1 VNARKSLRVDE
12 AAGGRTT
19 AYRVAVAETIDGK
32 AARDETASRRAMTR
46 AEVAERAGVSA
57 PEIDELIQLGML
69 VPGPL
74 GELTEVDAKR
84 ATILRTMREAG
95 LPMEGL
101 ASAFRTGAL
110 SLGFIDTA
118 AYGRF
123 ATYSPETFAAASF
136 RTGVPIELLLSVRET
151 LGAAPPKATDRLRD
165 DELPILEWIA
175 MQHAN
180 GFRPGAIASLLR
192 AMGDSLRRIA
202 ESEAE
207 WWRSEVIGPRL
218 QAGGPLEEA
227 GTPEF
232 SDAMAVAGEQAI
244 LSMYHALQMR
254 TWTGNIVAGAEVAL
268 QQAGLVE
275 ERVRQPAIVFLDI
288 TGYTQLTDERGDD
301 AAAQLAEQLGR
312 IVQRTSVAYGGRP
325 VKFLG
330 DGVMFV
336 FPEPGPAV
344 LASLEMVESV
354 AAEGLPPAHVG
365 IAAGSVIFQEGDYY
379 GQTVNLAARISDFAR
394 PGEVLVSGT
403 VVDAAGLPE
412 DAFVE
417 VGPVEL
423 KGVSGPVRLLA
434 ARRSTDAQG
443 V

>member
-1 VNARKSLRVDE
+1 
-12 AAGGRTT
+12 
-19 AYRVAVAETIDGK
+19 
-32 AARDETASRRAMTR
+32 
-46 AEVAERAGVSA
+46 
-57 PEIDELIQLGML
+57 
-69 VPGPL
+69 
-74 GELTEVDAKR
+74 
-84 ATILRTMREAG
+84 
-95 LPMEGL
+95 
-101 ASAFRTGAL
+101 
-110 SLGFIDTA
+110 
-118 AYGRF
+118 
-123 ATYSPETFAAASF
+123 
-136 RTGVPIELLLSVRET
+136 
-151 LGAAPPKATDRLRD
+151 
-165 DELPILEWIA
+165 
-175 MQHAN
+175 
-180 GFRPGAIASLLR
+180 
-192 AMGDSLRRIA
+192 
-202 ESEAE
+202 
-207 WWRSEVIGPRL
+207 
-218 QAGGPLEEA
+218 
-227 GTPEF
+227 
-232 SDAMAVAGEQAI
+232 
-244 LSMYHALQMR
+244 
-254 TWTGNIVAGAEVAL
+254 
-268 QQAGLVE
+268 
-275 ERVRQPAIVFLDI
+275 
-288 TGYTQLTDERGDD
+288 LTDERGDD

-330 DGVMFV
+330 DGVTFV

-423 KGVSGPVRLLA
+423 KGVSSPVRLLA

>member
-1 VNARKSLRVDE
+1 
-12 AAGGRTT
+12 
-19 AYRVAVAETIDGK
+19 
-32 AARDETASRRAMTR
+32 
-46 AEVAERAGVSA
+46 
-57 PEIDELIQLGML
+57 
-69 VPGPL
+69 
-74 GELTEVDAKR
+74 
-84 ATILRTMREAG
+84 
-95 LPMEGL
+95 
-101 ASAFRTGAL
+101 
-110 SLGFIDTA
+110 
-118 AYGRF
+118 
-123 ATYSPETFAAASF
+123 
-136 RTGVPIELLLSVRET
+136 
-151 LGAAPPKATDRLRD
+151 
-165 DELPILEWIA
+165 
-175 MQHAN
+175 
-180 GFRPGAIASLLR
+180 
-192 AMGDSLRRIA
+192 
-202 ESEAE
+202 
-207 WWRSEVIGPRL
+207 
-218 QAGGPLEEA
+218 
-227 GTPEF
+227 
-232 SDAMAVAGEQAI
+232 
-244 LSMYHALQMR
+244 MYHALQMR

-330 DGVMFV
+330 DGVMFM

-423 KGVSGPVRLLA
+423 KGVSSPVRLLA